1 MAHTPSQAKVT
12 ALFGDPIKTA
22 PAGQGVSI
30 SQTSPSFLYRIA
42 RSEGRRAIF
51 DDVWATPKGEWQ
63 FCTICKVRSYI
74 IEDTLTGPYQRRSA
88 GTGAT

>member
-22 PAGQGVSI
+22 PAGQ
-30 SQTSPSFLYRIA
+30 
-42 RSEGRRAIF
+42 RAIF